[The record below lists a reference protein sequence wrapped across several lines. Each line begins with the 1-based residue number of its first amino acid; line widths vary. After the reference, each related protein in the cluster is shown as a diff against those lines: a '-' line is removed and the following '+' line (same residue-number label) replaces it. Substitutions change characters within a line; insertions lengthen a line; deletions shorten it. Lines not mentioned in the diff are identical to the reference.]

1 MDYAITSCDAF
12 LTVCAQV
19 EDIRLQNIRVVG
31 HTTGVCLVA
40 AVGLTQD
47 LKLIMST
54 KKHQTKQN
62 KENKTQARI
71 HLLQQKVKKD
81 SL

>member
-1 MDYAITSCDAF
+1 MILDAC
-12 LTVCAQV
+12 VGRGNGEKDA
-19 EDIRLQNIRVVG
+19 ERLARAETRIP
-31 HTTGVCLVA
+31 TTGVCLVV

-47 LKLIMST
+47 LTLILST

-71 HLLQQKVKKD
+71 HLLQKKVEKD

>member
-1 MDYAITSCDAF
+1 MG
-12 LTVCAQV
+12 
-19 EDIRLQNIRVVG
+19 RVTNKVKKKTKKNKAPG
-31 HTTGVCLVA
+31 SPSGVCLVA

-47 LKLIMST
+47 LKLMLST

-71 HLLQQKVKKD
+71 HLLQQKVEKD